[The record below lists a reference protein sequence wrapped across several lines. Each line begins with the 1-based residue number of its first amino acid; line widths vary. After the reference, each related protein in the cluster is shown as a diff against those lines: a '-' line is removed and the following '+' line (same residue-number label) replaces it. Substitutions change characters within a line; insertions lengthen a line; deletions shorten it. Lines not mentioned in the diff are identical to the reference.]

1 MNDEIARTVK
11 CLEEMNDRTK
21 LNCLIAFSKS
31 LQLVDWL
38 KANVK
43 DLNALKLF
51 VDSIV
56 MSAALEKSNQ
66 ASDRIAL
73 AKTMKQAGTAY
84 SALIYDLKLD
94 DDFNQL
100 MQLCS

>member
-1 MNDEIARTVK
+1 
-11 CLEEMNDRTK
+11 
-21 LNCLIAFSKS
+21 
-31 LQLVDWL
+31 
-38 KANVK
+38 
-43 DLNALKLF
+43 
-51 VDSIV
+51 

-73 AKTMKQAGTAY
+73 AKTLKQAGTAY